1 MTRAMQ
7 APRPSGRP
15 AQTRDG
21 RKAALRGGTAMLLV
35 MAASAAHAQCAGLSG
50 AVGGGGGGLIGGQV
64 QFVPQTTISGVQ
76 SLVSVLTTQ
85 NTAFL
90 TQTSG
95 FIGAPANPSENLQ
108 GGGVWARG
116 IGGTFDTKTPGAY
129 GTNTNPLI
137 FDGSPQNNA
146 CNVRTFQ
153 DYAGFQTGADISR
166 LNVNGFNI
174 HGGVTM
180 GYTESSVRSTSG
192 FRADFQTP
200 FVGIY
205 GAVTKGSFFADG
217 QVRWDFF
224 QGVLNDPTNTL
235 TNQRLDA
242 RSLSLTGNVGYQF
255 GLNDGWF
262 VEPSAGAVYSE
273 AKVDRL
279 QNGGEFLVA
288 SSPGFSF
295 PSSVKIQ
302 DFDSI
307 LARASLRIGKNIIV
321 DGYALQ
327 PFFTASVIN
336 EFAAPVRTNLT
347 TDFGSLG
354 GALGQAAGIGA
365 AAGTALLSP
374 YDSRVRLSTYRI
386 GTYGQFSVG
395 IAGQILNTGWLGY
408 VRGDYRTGDRVEGW
422 GVSGG
427 LRYQFNPEAAARAI
441 ISKDAAPLLAPLDS
455 PVTWTGFS
463 AGASVGGLWSQTRQD
478 QFAFFSDILDRANPH
493 AAGVY
498 AGGQIGADYQFGRIV
513 VGVAGDAG
521 FTNAR
526 GGSGCSAGIGG
537 NFFNCQTN
545 IDDLYMATAR
555 VGYAMERSLFY
566 VKGGAAFADTSEK
579 QQNNFN
585 DRALLFGLP
594 SFTGSSVKTF
604 STGWTVGGG
613 FEYAITRNWSAK
625 AEYMHFELD
634 RKAYAFTPTN
644 IAFVTAQH
652 TGDLV
657 KIGVNYRFTFDAPA
671 PVAPVRAVIAKY

>member
-1 MTRAMQ
+1 MTTEMQ
-7 APRPSGRP
+7 ASHRTERPVQSRL
-15 AQTRDG
+15 A

-50 AVGGGGGGLIGGQV
+50 GVGGNGQLINGSAQI
-64 QFVPQTTISGVQ
+64 VPQTTVSGVQ

-95 FIGAPANPSENLQ
+95 FIGSPANPSENLQ

-116 IGGTFDTKTPGAY
+116 IGGTFDTRTPGAY
-129 GTNTNPLI
+129 GLNPSV
-137 FDGSPQNNA
+137 FNASPQNNP

-166 LNVNGFNI
+166 LNINGFNI

-180 GYTESSVRSTSG
+180 GYTESSVRSDSA

-200 FVGIY
+200 FVGLY

-224 QGVLNDPTNTL
+224 QGILNDATNTL

-242 RSLSLTGNVGYQF
+242 RSLSITGNVGYQF
-255 GLNDGWF
+255 GLSDGWF
-262 VEPSAGAVYSE
+262 VEPSAGAVYAE
-273 AKVDRL
+273 AKVDRF

-288 SSPGFSF
+288 TSPSFSA

-307 LARASLRIGKNIIV
+307 LARASVRIGKNVIV

-336 EFAAPVRTNLT
+336 EFAGPVRSNLT
-347 TDFGSLG
+347 TDFGGLG
-354 GALGQAAGIGA
+354 SALAGP
-365 AAGTALLSP
+365 AGNAILSP
-374 YDSRVRLSTYRI
+374 LDTTIRLSTYRI
-386 GTYGQFSVG
+386 GTYGQFSAG

-422 GVSGG
+422 GISGG
-427 LRYQFNPEAAARAI
+427 LRYQFNPEAAARAL
-441 ISKDAAPLLAPLDS
+441 ISKDSAPVLAAFDGPIN
-455 PVTWTGFS
+455 WTGFS

-478 QFAFFSDILDRANPH
+478 QFAFFSDVLDRADPH

-498 AGGQIGADYQFGRIV
+498 AGGQIGADYQFDRIV

-526 GGSGCSAGIGG
+526 GGRGCSTGIGG
-537 NFFNCQTN
+537 NFLNCQTN

-566 VKGGAAFADTSEK
+566 VKGGAAFADTSER

-585 DRALLFGLP
+585 NRPLLFNLP
-594 SFTGSSVKTF
+594 TFAGSDVKTF

-613 FEYAITRNWSAK
+613 FEYAITKNWSAK

-634 RKAYAFTPTN
+634 RKAYAFTPAN
-644 IAFVTAQH
+644 IAFTQAQH

-657 KIGVNYRFTFDAPA
+657 KVGVNYRFTFDPPA
-671 PVAPVRAVIAKY
+671 PVAPPRAVIAKY